1 LGANRWGESLCSGP
15 GRFLHRKFNDHWQVR
30 SDNDLGGKKEREGNQ
45 VGLRWSPEKVMG
57 GFDIAI
63 LVFGCVLGCILA
75 CALLVR
81 YCKGGLFVAENKKVP
96 LAEHDNMNY
105 DDKKDANGDPD
116 PYKVTVL
123 LEDEVG
129 EYEAFPTISQL
140 LARSNGAYT
149 VNVVAACL
157 VGVVLG
163 YDFHRPD
170 GISTIPNLFVAGLL
184 VVLLSPGDQTNPRQ
198 WRIVCCVPLQ
208 GGCRGVIHAI
218 GFILFAVGL
227 ILHIIFHS
235 YMIHTCDDPNFL
247 THDRVFVG
255 LTVGFFILLVLFM
268 CVFSRVTSRRQKAED
283 ARNTPGAAPEPDD
296 KMKQR
301 VLREGKCNKCMF
313 FCEVVIVVGAL
324 MVYFA
329 HSMDSHYTSSRKPSC
344 LLFT

>member
-1 LGANRWGESLCSGP
+1 ME
-15 GRFLHRKFNDHWQVR
+15 
-30 SDNDLGGKKEREGNQ
+30 
-45 VGLRWSPEKVMG
+45 

-63 LVFGCVLGCILA
+63 LVFGCMLGVILL

-81 YCKGGLFVAENKKVP
+81 YCGGIHFVLENAALPV
-96 LAEHDNMNY
+96 AEHDNLNN
-105 DDKKDANGDPD
+105 DGKTDALGNPD
-116 PYKVTVL
+116 PYTVSIL
-123 LEDEVG
+123 LEDEIG

-170 GISTIPNLFVAGLL
+170 GISTIPNLFVVGLL

-198 WRIVCCVPLQ
+198 RRLVCCLPILS
-208 GGCRGVIHAI
+208 GCRGVIHAI
-218 GFILFAVGL
+218 GFILFAAGL

-235 YMIHTCDDPNFL
+235 YMIHTCYDHNFL
-247 THDRVFVG
+247 THDRVFVA
-255 LTVGFFILLVLFM
+255 LPVLFLFFLIVFM
-268 CVFSRVTSRRQKAED
+268 YAFSRVTRVRKNAEEARKGATPESKD
-283 ARNTPGAAPEPDD
+283 AKE
-296 KMKQR
+296 KR

-313 FCEVVIVVGAL
+313 FCEVLVVVGAL

-329 HSMDSHYTSSRKPSC
+329 HSMDSHYTTSRDPSC